1 MLKEGRPTE
10 YRLQTLVNKCGT
22 DGRADGE
29 KERIKIVLSEGKAQ
43 CNGGFRAAG
52 GKEVK
57 GMLVSSSKIRN

>member
-22 DGRADGE
+22 VERMGKRRGLRLFCL
-29 KERIKIVLSEGKAQ
+29 KERRGAMEDFG
-43 CNGGFRAAG
+43 AAG

-57 GMLVSSSKIRN
+57 GMLVSCSKIRN